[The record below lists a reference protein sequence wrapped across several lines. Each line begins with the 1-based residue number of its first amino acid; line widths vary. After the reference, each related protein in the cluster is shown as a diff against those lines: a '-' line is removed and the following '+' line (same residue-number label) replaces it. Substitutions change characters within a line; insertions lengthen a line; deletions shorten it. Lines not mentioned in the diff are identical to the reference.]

1 MKKVSK
7 ISGLLAVAILA
18 SGFAISQGDV
28 DAAGKSSKST
38 KTNLSNTAK
47 QAKVEVRGNILG
59 SAATLLGV
67 TEAALHTELHAT
79 TGQSLA
85 ALATAKKGWTQADF
99 AAKLV
104 AAETVRIDAL
114 ATAGTI
120 TAAKATELKTNLS
133 ARVNAEITKIHNI
146 KSVSGDVKGDK
157 GLKGGPL
164 ASAATVLGLTEAAL
178 HTKLHGTTG
187 VSLAAVATELKGWSQ
202 ADFAAKLVAAE
213 TARIDA
219 LVTAGTITA
228 AQATAFKTDLPAKI
242 TAEITKVH
250 GAGDKAGKHIG
261 EGKKVGKG
269 GPKGGRGH
277 K

>member
-7 ISGLLAVAILA
+7 ISGLLAVAVLA

-38 KTNLSNTAK
+38 KTNLSTTAK
-47 QAKVEVRGNILG
+47 AEKVELKGNILG

-85 ALATAKKGWTQADF
+85 ALATAKKGWTQVEFAD
-99 AAKLV
+99 KLV
-104 AAETVRIDAL
+104 AAETVKIDAL
-114 ATAGTI
+114 VTAGTI
-120 TAAKATELKTNLS
+120 TAAKATELKANLS
-133 ARVNAEITKIHNI
+133 ARITTEITKTHNL
-146 KSVSGDVKGDK
+146 KSVGDVKGDK

-164 ASAATVLGLTEAAL
+164 TSAATLLGLTEEAL

-187 VSLAAVATELKGWSQ
+187 VSLAAVATELKGWTQ

-213 TARIDA
+213 SARIDA

-228 AQATAFKTDLPAKI
+228 AQATTFKTDLSAKI

-250 GAGDKAGKHIG
+250 GAGDKAGKPVG
-261 EGKKVGKG
+261 EGKNEGKG

>member
-7 ISGLLAVAILA
+7 ISGLLAVAVLA

-28 DAAGKSSKST
+28 DAASKSSKST
-38 KTNLSNTAK
+38 KTNLSTTAK
-47 QAKVEVRGNILG
+47 TAKIEGKGNLLG

-85 ALATAKKGWTQADF
+85 AIATAKKGWTQADF
-99 AAKLV
+99 ATKLV
-104 AAETVRIDAL
+104 AAETARIDSL
-114 ATAGTI
+114 VTAGTI

-133 ARVNAEITKIHNI
+133 ARVTYEITKVHAMKLDN
-146 KSVSGDVKGDK
+146 
-157 GLKGGPL
+157 GLKGPKGHMANPL
-164 ASAATVLGLTEAAL
+164 ASAATLLGITEEAL
-178 HTKLHGTTG
+178 HAKLHGTTG
-187 VSLAAVATELKGWSQ
+187 VSLAAVATELKGWTQ

-228 AQATAFKTDLPAKI
+228 AKATELKTDLTAKI
-242 TAEITKVH
+242 TAQITKVH
-250 GAGDKAGKHIG
+250 GAGDKAGKHAG
-261 EGKKVGKG
+261 EGKKSG
-269 GPKGGRGH
+269 KGGRGH